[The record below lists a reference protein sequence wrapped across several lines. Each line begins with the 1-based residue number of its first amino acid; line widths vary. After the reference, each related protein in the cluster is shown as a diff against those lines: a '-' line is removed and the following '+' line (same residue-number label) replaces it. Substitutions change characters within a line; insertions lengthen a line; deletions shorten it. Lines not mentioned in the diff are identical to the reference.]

1 MPPITRSIQKR
12 ASLIQNFLKDSM
24 MSSEHY
30 DSTQIPFF
38 SKDSESKDYEMDYQS
53 IEEIP
58 TSLNQSIQM
67 MYRIIGNPTIE
78 VYKGDWTIMS
88 LNKAMK
94 VYKES
99 SINERHR
106 HRYEFNNKFRE
117 EFNENGM
124 LISGTSPDN
133 KLVEITEIFDHPF
146 MIGSQFHPEFKSRPE
161 RPHPLFSS
169 FIENS
174 KEIKREGDQH
184 DLF

>member
-1 MPPITRSIQKR
+1 MVIEYARNVLKINDANSLEIDPNTKNPVIAFMPGQEE
-12 ASLIQNFLKDSM
+12 L
-24 MSSEHY
+24 H
-30 DSTQIPFF
+30 STGGTMRLGSYPCVI
-38 SKDSESKDYEMDYQS
+38 KEN
-53 IEEIP
+53 
-58 TSLNQSIQM
+58 T
-67 MYRIIGNPTIE
+67 
-78 VYKGDWTIMS
+78 V
-88 LNKAMK
+88 AMK